1 MTSGFVDARGAAPR
15 EAVPRD
21 APLSGFVEARVE
33 PYGCAPRVLAP
44 GAAVRGLVDAPA
56 EPYGCA
62 PRVAAP
68 GAVFIGFVEDP
79 EGA

>member
-15 EAVPRD
+15 EVPGAAV
-21 APLSGFVEARVE
+21 SGFVEARVE

-44 GAAVRGLVDAPA
+44 GAAVRGFVDAPA
-56 EPYGCA
+56 EPYGWA

-68 GAVFIGFVEDP
+68 GAVFIGFVDDP

>member
-1 MTSGFVDARGAAPR
+1 VA
-15 EAVPRD
+15 
-21 APLSGFVEARVE
+21 
-33 PYGCAPRVLAP
+33 AP
-44 GAAVRGLVDAPA
+44 GAVFIGFVVAPA

-68 GAVFIGFVEDP
+68 GAAFIGFVEDP

>member
-15 EAVPRD
+15 EVPG
-21 APLSGFVEARVE
+21 APVSGFVEARVE
-33 PYGCAPRVLAP
+33 PYGCAPRVLAL